1 MRSEEDV
8 DRIER
13 AALLRYAET
22 KLKEMPL
29 EDLHEIVQLMMQM
42 SR

>member
-1 MRSEEDV
+1 MRSKEDV

-13 AALLRYAET
+13 AALLRYAEE
-22 KLKEMPL
+22 KLKEMTL
-29 EDLHEIVQLMMQM
+29 DELREIVRQMVQM